1 MMPDWPRIFPEADHR
16 WIMGLRRTDS
26 LADYFADADPSG
38 AIRAERAHWLTED
51 PDKYAALLPAAE
63 LALSETVEMAQQLG
77 ATVDSGQTQFE
88 QLLSLGRWWELDF
101 VLMNSADE
109 GRFQP
114 AGGVVCFP
122 SSWALEEKMHTPMRD
137 VHNPVPEL
145 NTVLGRQID
154 TFLTRLVPGEAWR
167 RENWSLARDGN
178 WNHHPSRPRQKLDGS
193 VRPDEVWLR
202 LEHQL
207 LLKLPRSHAVFF
219 GIRMEVI
226 PLQVVLQDSSA
237 AKRFARILSTI
248 AEEAAVYKGFASAR
262 AALVMMLEQA
272 IP

>member
-1 MMPDWPRIFPEADHR
+1 MPDWMRIFPDADHR

-38 AIRAERAHWLTED
+38 AVRAERAHWLAED

-63 LALSETVEMAQQLG
+63 LALIETVELAQRLG
-77 ATVDSGQTQFE
+77 ATVDSGQTPFE
-88 QLLSLGRWWELDF
+88 QLLTLGRWWELDF
-101 VLMNSADE
+101 VLMHSADD

-114 AGGVVCFP
+114 SGGVVCFP
-122 SSWALEEKMHTPMRD
+122 SSWGLEEKMHRPMRE
-137 VHNPVPEL
+137 VHNPVPDL

-154 TFLTRLVPGEAWR
+154 TFLVKLVPGEAWL

-178 WNHHPSRPRQKLDGS
+178 WNHHPSRPRQKLDAG
-193 VRPDEVWLR
+193 VMPDEVWLR

-207 LLKLPRSHAVFF
+207 LLKLPLSQAVFF

-248 AEEAAVYKGFASAR
+248 AEEAAAYKGFATAR
-262 AALVMMLEQA
+262 PALVAMLEQA
-272 IP
+272 VP